1 MADPTVTLRLSA
13 DNSRLVPV
21 VRVSRDEVAALGKAA
36 TETGTAAGRGASGVT
51 RLGDASQQA
60 GRSTAALTAVLN
72 QARSAAAGLGAALA
86 VRELVAMSDQ
96 YANITG
102 RLKLATSSQQEFATA
117 QAQVYAI
124 AQRTSSSLESTA
136 TLYARL
142 AQSTAE
148 YGLSQQRQL
157 ALTETINRTFTISG
171 ASAEAAANTITQ
183 FNQSLAGGVL
193 RAEEFNSVVE
203 NSPRLAKAMA
213 DGMGMSMG
221 ELRAA
226 VNNGQVSVDKLVAAL
241 ESQAGV
247 IQREYEQMPLTVE
260 RAMVQMRNAIT
271 QLVGDASQQF
281 GAGGALAEGISLLA
295 RNLGGLNQAV
305 LVVAV
310 AYGSKLAAGLVTATA
325 EKAKAII
332 QTQALAKEELV
343 AARAAEAQAAGRLAL
358 ARAGIGAAGQLAAAE
373 AAYAA
378 AQARTATA
386 TAAASVG
393 ARALTAAQTALNA
406 AMSAFGGPVGLAIT
420 ALTLFVM
427 WVTNSEA
434 KAREL
439 SESVRAGFQPAID
452 QLERFNKE
460 TANTEFANLDSV
472 RQQLE
477 KTSLEV
483 TVLAE
488 KFAAAK
494 VREMAALRDG
504 LGMEAQYAQA
514 TKEAGEALDQARLKQ
529 QQLSDGYERDIDVV
543 ADLILKK
550 TGLTNVT
557 ADQRE
562 GLEDVIKAQVK
573 ERTSLESAKP
583 VFVDY
588 FKTIGD
594 TTAANRLNADSF
606 REIAAAAP
614 TAAAAVKAAITDV
627 SEGLAKSINQAQL
640 GLIEKTQG
648 KAAAMRAGFVKQ
660 LADKGIDPT
669 STAAKTLRDQNE
681 QLIQLTLAQDKAA
694 EATRNATKADSEAK
708 QAAEKLQHT
717 REQQIESQQR
727 YDDELRKVQAT
738 LDGPLKTAQA
748 EYDQHVVQIDRDLAK
763 HNITQDTANKLK
775 AAYAQELAKTTAEL
789 EKQQQAPEKLLASM
803 NSEIGLLGTLGIE
816 HERYQRRLRAEE
828 DMRQAV
834 NEANKAGAKITA
846 DETAKLLAQARA
858 YADWSLAVE
867 EARADA
873 QELAD
878 AATRGV
884 ADFADL
890 WADTLSGGIHDA
902 GDFFSELRDVFR
914 KGWRDV
920 LRTLL
925 EQNLVRPIQTSLT
938 SLLNGAFTNA
948 VNNSGSQG
956 TGWLGQLSSLIGGGR
971 GLTATGNN
979 ASVWS
984 ASSAAVS
991 AFGGASPG
999 SLSGFGNNLGSLS
1012 GMAGAGGYGGAS
1024 SAGFSGLGSANSL
1037 LGIANWMSGGKLA
1050 GYMSSAKGVASKFLG
1065 SSAGLWGSAALGAI
1079 YGWQQGGDTAGK
1091 ALGAAAYGTAGYAA
1105 AAAGSAAMAGTGA
1118 LAAVPVAGWVTLAA
1132 IAVDKLTGG
1141 GLFGT
1146 GYSTK
1151 ETGQTINIGESGA
1164 DVSAYA
1170 YQTGKKS
1177 LFRGTK
1183 RRTVNVDP
1191 SEETVSAANKI
1202 YEIVHG
1208 YAQSAAETLGL
1219 ASVDIISGSFKQVY
1233 DKKGNLKSELATVLG
1248 QTYKE
1253 SVEEFQQRLSAEN
1266 IIAQIGQVDDSATG
1280 IAQRWRSDAAT
1291 LLDGSQMLLQAAAD
1305 INDGTAL
1312 ISQGGLSRI
1321 TDLVSELAGAGET
1334 LSDAYAR
1341 IKSAA
1346 ASYGETAAAAYQ
1358 DVATAGFS
1366 SFAKSLLQVRQEE
1379 QQRIKTLQEQAKAL
1393 GGLSARE
1400 EDLAKVREAAQLKT
1414 DALVTSLQSEL
1425 VDLALNRINDQ
1436 IQQLGG
1442 SADGAGSK
1450 ITDFITSL
1458 KLSDTLSPDTDRQKR
1473 ATTQDL
1479 MQSAAASGN
1488 VDSFISYAQQFLE
1501 VSRKLNASSAG
1512 YQTDYN
1518 SVVALAN
1525 QFGMGGG
1532 NVQSLSDL
1540 YAQHDALQAQQEA
1553 AARLER
1559 AQRIAQGVSDLAGVN
1574 GGDPLDILRN
1584 ITGMSPAD
1592 LAGDLGLTVDQLGQY
1607 LSQQQTD
1614 LGDLADILDSLPDR
1628 IATSIADVLANR
1640 DAPQTS
1646 ASSGGTSTSS
1656 SGATTGTGDLAPGI
1670 PEGRSDQ
1677 LLAEIK
1683 DGILTLVK
1691 RGDQQALLQL

>member
-36 TETGTAAGRGASGVT
+36 TETGTAAGRGASGVA

-213 DGMGMSMG
+213 DGMGKSMG

-420 ALTLFVM
+420 ALTLFVL
-427 WVTNSEA
+427 WAANSRKEADQLAKTVT
-434 KAREL
+434 
-439 SESVRAGFQPAID
+439 AGFQGAID
-452 QLERFNKE
+452 TMKGFSAA
-460 TANTEFANLDSV
+460 TANVKFADLHTAVEELDNARKLVKSLQDDYAEMAQQQAV
-472 RQQLE
+472 AMTRIGYVSPESRKALADLGQQLE
-477 KTSLEV
+477 IAKT
-483 TVLAE
+483 
-488 KFAAAK
+488 K
-494 VREMAALRDG
+494 
-504 LGMEAQYAQA
+504 Q
-514 TKEAGEALDQARLKQ
+514 DQL
-529 QQLSDGYERDIDVV
+529 
-543 ADLILKK
+543 
-550 TGLTNVT
+550 
-557 ADQRE
+557 
-562 GLEDVIKAQVK
+562 
-573 ERTSLESAKP
+573 
-583 VFVDY
+583 
-588 FKTIGD
+588 
-594 TTAANRLNADSF
+594 TAANDRAIDVSADVVL
-606 REIAAAAP
+606 AAAGISNA
-614 TAAAAVKAAITDV
+614 TAAQRQSLETLLVKLSAEGTTLEQNKPHLIEWARESGNVQAANSLAAASFDKVAVAAQQSGAAIKAAVADV
-627 SEGLAKSINQAQL
+627 SGELAKQINQAQL

-648 KAAAMRAGFVKQ
+648 KAAAMRAGLVKQ

-717 REQQIESQQR
+717 REQQLEAQQR

-775 AAYAQELAKTTAEL
+775 AAYAAELAKTTAEL

-803 NSEIGLLGTLGIE
+803 ASEIGLLGTLGIE

-914 KGWRDV
+914 NGWRNT

-925 EQNLVRPIQTSLT
+925 DQSLVQPFQKALTGLISGNGFSVGGQGGGALSGIMSSAANWLGNTALGKWLGVGTST
-938 SLLNGAFTNA
+938 ATGVNGYGVGYLNGGNWANGYGTNA
-948 VNNSGSQG
+948 ASTNAPGVGVLASNSGSSG
-956 TGWLGQLSSLIGGGR
+956 ITLGQ
-971 GLTATGNN
+971 
-979 ASVWS
+979 
-984 ASSAAVS
+984 
-991 AFGGASPG
+991 
-999 SLSGFGNNLGSLS
+999 
-1012 GMAGAGGYGGAS
+1012 
-1024 SAGFSGLGSANSL
+1024 
-1037 LGIANWMSGGKLA
+1037 GIAGLQGVYYGAKSGGDVVGKI
-1050 GYMSSAKGVASKFLG
+1050 
-1065 SSAGLWGSAALGAI
+1065 GA
-1079 YGWQQGGDTAGK
+1079 
-1091 ALGAAAYGTAGYAA
+1091 AAAYGTAAVVGTGALMAAGAATAAGAGIGAA
-1105 AAAGSAAMAGTGA
+1105 AAAGMAAI
-1118 LAAVPVAGWVTLAA
+1118 PVAGWIALAA
-1132 IAVDKLTGG
+1132 IAVDKISGG
-1141 GLFGT
+1141 KLFGT
-1146 GYSTK
+1146 SWSTNSSASFV
-1151 ETGQTINIGESGA
+1151 NIGDSG
-1164 DVSAYA
+1164 VSGYTEA
-1170 YQTGKKS
+1170 YQSKQKS
-1177 LFRGTK
+1177 LFGGTK
-1183 RRTVNVDP
+1183 RRTVT
-1191 SEETVSAANKI
+1191 EQISADDLESVNDLRDQMLA
-1202 YEIVHG
+1202 VM
-1208 YAQSAAETLGL
+1208 QQAATAL
-1219 ASVDIISGSFKQVY
+1219 SVEVPKMVAGTFKTTY
-1233 DKKGNLKSELATVLG
+1233 DKKGNVTGTLSTVNG
-1248 QTYKE
+1248 RTYNE
-1253 SVEEFQQRLSAEN
+1253 DQDAFAQRLTAEN
-1266 IIAQIGQVDDSATG
+1266 MLAVTKLVNNSAAEIEKIANGY
-1280 IAQRWRSDAAT
+1280 RSDAAKLSEVAT
-1291 LLDGSQMLLQAAAD
+1291 FLSAAQQDVANKTQLWADTSAGSLTRITAFFEDMQNAGEALAD
-1305 INDGTAL
+1305 TY
-1312 ISQGGLSRI
+1312 SRI
-1321 TDLVSELAGAGET
+1321 T
-1334 LSDAYAR
+1334 
-1341 IKSAA
+1341 AA
-1346 ASYGETAAAAYQ
+1346 ASSYGSFIADVDSQLRTSGLSDFQKQALDIETTYRN
-1358 DVATAGFS
+1358 
-1366 SFAKSLLQVRQEE
+1366 QV
-1379 QQRIKTLQEQAKAL
+1379 QQANDLAKAL
-1393 GGLSARE
+1393 GLSGARS
-1400 EDLAKVREAAQLKT
+1400 EDLAKIEQLRAVNMGKLTAEMEAQRNSILGGLALSEYSPST
-1414 DALVTSLQSEL
+1414 DAQ
-1425 VDLALNRINDQ
+1425 
-1436 IQQLGG
+1436 
-1442 SADGAGSK
+1442 
-1450 ITDFITSL
+1450 
-1458 KLSDTLSPDTDRQKR
+1458 KLSEAMRQL
-1473 ATTQDL
+1473 TT
-1479 MQSAAASGN
+1479 AAS
-1488 VDSFISYAQQFLE
+1488 
-1501 VSRKLNASSAG
+1501 
-1512 YQTDYN
+1512 
-1518 SVVALAN
+1518 
-1525 QFGMGGG
+1525 
-1532 NVQSLSDL
+1532 
-1540 YAQHDALQAQQEA
+1540 
-1553 AARLER
+1553 
-1559 AQRIAQGVSDLAGVN
+1559 
-1574 GGDPLDILRN
+1574 
-1584 ITGMSPAD
+1584 
-1592 LAGDLGLTVDQLGQY
+1592 AGDLSTASTLSSTVLGLGQNLY
-1607 LSQQQTD
+1607 ASGSDYNALYNQVAGIIDNIGLPELDMDDGTTM
-1614 LGDLADILDSLPDR
+1614 GDLADILIAQPKNIAQEIFALLYQQKT
-1628 IATSIADVLANR
+1628 ATS
-1640 DAPQTS
+1640 T
-1646 ASSGGTSTSS
+1646 T
-1656 SGATTGTGDLAPGI
+1656 ATATPTTVVVDDDESKALL
-1670 PEGRSDQ
+1670 RSI
-1677 LLAEIK
+1677 LAELK
-1683 DGILTLVK
+1683 AGNTADASARLRAELM
-1691 RGDQQALLQL
+1691 

>member
-36 TETGTAAGRGASGVT
+36 TETGTAAGRGASGVA

-213 DGMGMSMG
+213 DGMGKSMG

-310 AYGSKLAAGLVTATA
+310 AYGSKLAAGLMTATA

-427 WVTNSEA
+427 WAANSRKEADQLAKTVT
-434 KAREL
+434 
-439 SESVRAGFQPAID
+439 AGFQSAID
-452 QLERFNKE
+452 TMKGFSAA
-460 TANTEFANLDSV
+460 TANMKFADLHTAVEELDNARKRVKLLQADYAEMAQQQAVAMTRIGYVSPES
-472 RQQLE
+472 RKALADLGQQLE
-477 KTSLEV
+477 IAKT
-483 TVLAE
+483 
-488 KFAAAK
+488 K
-494 VREMAALRDG
+494 
-504 LGMEAQYAQA
+504 Q
-514 TKEAGEALDQARLKQ
+514 DQL
-529 QQLSDGYERDIDVV
+529 
-543 ADLILKK
+543 
-550 TGLTNVT
+550 
-557 ADQRE
+557 
-562 GLEDVIKAQVK
+562 
-573 ERTSLESAKP
+573 
-583 VFVDY
+583 
-588 FKTIGD
+588 
-594 TTAANRLNADSF
+594 TAANDHAIDVSADVVL
-606 REIAAAAP
+606 AAAGITNA
-614 TAAAAVKAAITDV
+614 TAAQRQSLETLLVKLSAEGTTLEQNKPHLIEWARESGNVQAANSLAAASFDKVAVAAQQSGAAIKAAVADV
-627 SEGLAKSINQAQL
+627 SGELAKQINQAQL

-648 KAAAMRAGFVKQ
+648 KAAAMRAGLVKQ

-717 REQQIESQQR
+717 REQQLEAQQR

-738 LDGPLKTAQA
+738 LDGPLITAQA

-775 AAYAQELAKTTAEL
+775 AAYAAELAKTTAEL

-803 NSEIGLLGTLGIE
+803 ASEIGLLGTLGIE

-925 EQNLVRPIQTSLT
+925 EQNLVRPIQNSLT
-938 SLLNGAFTNA
+938 SLLNGAFSAAT
-948 VNNSGSQG
+948 SQG
-956 TGWLGQLSSLIGGGR
+956 SLDWKSQLGSMIGGGA

-979 ASVWS
+979 TSWS
-984 ASSAAVS
+984 ATASAA
-991 AFGGASPG
+991 AANPG
-999 SLSGFGNNLGSLS
+999 SMMSFGNNLSAFSGYGSGS
-1012 GMAGAGGYGGAS
+1012 GMS
-1024 SAGFSGLGSANSL
+1024 SL
-1037 LGIANWMSGGKLA
+1037 LGGVNWGGALAGGLLGLQGGDSLLTKGLSTMSGALA
-1050 GYMSSAKGVASKFLG
+1050 GSALSGAVSAVSTAIKASGGLIATLKSGGSIVSALKGGWSALTSNPLG
-1065 SSAGLWGSAALGAI
+1065 MIALGA
-1079 YGWQQGGDTAGK
+1079 TV
-1091 ALGAAAYGTAGYAA
+1091 L
-1105 AAAGSAAMAGTGA
+1105 
-1118 LAAVPVAGWVTLAA
+1118 
-1132 IAVDKLTGG
+1132 DKVTGG

-1146 GYSTK
+1146 SYSA
-1151 ETGQTINIGESGA
+1151 TGGGTTLDIAA
-1164 DVSAYA
+1164 DGGTASAYET
-1170 YQTGKKS
+1170 QKKKKS

-1183 RRTVNVDP
+1183 TRTVSVAASDEAVQAA
-1191 SEETVSAANKI
+1191 SDIYDAVQQMAGSAAD
-1202 YEIVHG
+1202 
-1208 YAQSAAETLGL
+1208 ALGL
-1219 ASVDIISGSFKQVY
+1219 ATVDIISGSFKQVY
-1233 DKKGNLKSELATVLG
+1233 DKKGNLTSQLATVLG
-1248 QTYKE
+1248 QTYSE
-1253 SVEEFQQRLSAEN
+1253 SVEEFQKRLAAEN
-1266 IIAQIGQVDDSATG
+1266 IIAQIDQLDGSATG
-1280 IAQRWRSDAAT
+1280 IAQRWRSDAT
-1291 LLDGSQMLLQAAAD
+1291 KLLDGSQMLLQAAAD
-1305 INDGTAL
+1305 INNGTAL

-1321 TDLVSELAGAGET
+1321 TNLVSELATAGET
-1334 LSDAYAR
+1334 LSEAYAR
-1341 IKSAA
+1341 IKAAA
-1346 ASYGETAAAAYQ
+1346 ASYGATAAAAYQ

-1450 ITDFITSL
+1450 ITDFINSL

-1473 ATTQDL
+1473 ATAQDL

-1501 VSRKLNASSAG
+1501 VSRKLNASGAG

-1518 SVVALAN
+1518 GVLTLAN

-1532 NVQSLSDL
+1532 NAQSLSDL
-1540 YAQHDALQAQQEA
+1540 YTQRDALQAQQEA

-1559 AQRIAQGVSDLAGVN
+1559 AQRIAQGVSDLAGVK
-1574 GGDPLDILRN
+1574 GGDPMEILRN